1 MDTDCHDFLLTH
13 VGGWLGEFEIILV
26 DEEVGEDELQNVTFN
41 TSVCVRALV
50 ACLPL

>member
-13 VGGWLGEFEIILV
+13 VGSWLGEFEIILV
-26 DEEVGEDELQNVTFN
+26 EEVGEDELQNVTFN